1 MGDHTIY
8 KRLEGETTQ
17 WEDVQRK
24 YGNLPSKEPVAKPD
38 PFSPADDEKLQYD
51 RLDGADNPESLE
63 DMEDDFEED
72 SFLETYR

>member
-24 YGNLPSKEPVAKPD
+24 YGNLPPKDPVAKPD
-38 PFSPADDEKLQYD
+38 PFSPADDEKWQYD